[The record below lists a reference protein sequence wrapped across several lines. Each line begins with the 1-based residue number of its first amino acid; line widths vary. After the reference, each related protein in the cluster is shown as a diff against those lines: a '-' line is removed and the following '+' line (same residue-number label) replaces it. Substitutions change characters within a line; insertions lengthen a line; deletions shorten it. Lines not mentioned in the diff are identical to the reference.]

1 MVLSHHE
8 RRRLEAIEANLHDED
23 PDLARRLG
31 DWQPSPSRSAAGFP
45 IMLMVIGGIG
55 MLAGLLAANLLI
67 IVVAGVIPLCVGL
80 RLRQHRRDPGQ
91 RGGAHQ

>member
-1 MVLSHHE
+1 
-8 RRRLEAIEANLHDED
+8 
-23 PDLARRLG
+23 
-31 DWQPSPSRSAAGFP
+31 
-45 IMLMVIGGIG
+45 MLMVLGGIG

-80 RLRQHRRDPGQ
+80 RLRQHRRDRGQ